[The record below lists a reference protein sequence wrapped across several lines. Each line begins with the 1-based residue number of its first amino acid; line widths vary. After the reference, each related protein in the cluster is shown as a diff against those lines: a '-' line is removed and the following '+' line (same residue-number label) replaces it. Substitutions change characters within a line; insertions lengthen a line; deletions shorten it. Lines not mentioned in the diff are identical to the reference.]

1 MITTAGTTLRSV
13 QALLTE
19 AIDYAGLFPPS
30 KLPMER
36 AVINYAGYR
45 QSGLSWMLGRFVVSV
60 GDLTEF
66 VSIARSVEPI
76 PLTAWKLSVIA
87 GVNAGETFA
96 LVEDFN
102 SKFGEAYR
110 IDMVELKVPSEFDIA
125 STAERIPEGLTAY
138 FEIPTGDQLGQAA
151 ATLAS
156 LKLNAKIRTGGVTPE
171 AFPQARE
178 IVRFA
183 RVCSAVGVPF
193 KATAG
198 LHHPVRCV
206 KPLTY
211 EPNSPTGKMH
221 GFLNMFLTAGF
232 AATGCE
238 SAVLEEIMLEESP
251 EAFEFSDLG
260 VSWRGRQFLRT
271 ALIERM
277 RERTIHSF
285 GSCSFTEPTEELRQ
299 MGLI

>member
-1 MITTAGTTLRSV
+1 MLRSV

-45 QSGLSWMLGRFVVSV
+45 QGEHSWMLGRFVVPV

-66 VSIARSVEPI
+66 VSVARAVEPI
-76 PLTAWKLSVIA
+76 PLTPWKVAAVSGA
-87 GVNAGETFA
+87 DAGETFA
-96 LVEDFN
+96 LVTDFN
-102 SKFGEAYR
+102 SKFGDAYR
-110 IDMVELKVPSEFDIA
+110 IDVVEMKVATEFDITAAA
-125 STAERIPEGLTAY
+125 SGIPDGITAY
-138 FEIPTGDQLGQAA
+138 LETPSGDDLGQLA

-171 AFPQARE
+171 AFPDAKDV
-178 IVRFA
+178 VRFA
-183 RVCSAVGVPF
+183 RVCTAVGVPF

-198 LHHPVRCV
+198 LHHPLRCI

-211 EPNSPTGKMH
+211 EPNSPTGTMH
-221 GFLNMFLTAGF
+221 GFLNMFLMSGF
-232 AATGCE
+232 AAAGCDA
-238 SAVLEEIMLEESP
+238 AVLERIMLEDSP
-251 EAFEFSDLG
+251 DAFEFSDLG
-260 VSWRGRQFLRT
+260 VSWRGEQFLRT
-271 ALIERM
+271 AQIERM

-285 GSCSFTEPTEELRQ
+285 GSCSFTEPTMELREI
-299 MGLI
+299 GLI